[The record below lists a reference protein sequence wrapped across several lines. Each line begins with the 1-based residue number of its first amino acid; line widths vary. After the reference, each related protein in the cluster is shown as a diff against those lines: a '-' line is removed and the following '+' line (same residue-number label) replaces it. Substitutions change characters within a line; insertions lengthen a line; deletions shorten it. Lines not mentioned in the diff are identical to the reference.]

1 MKPLHVLVLTSAISQ
16 FAFLLAQF
24 TLLLYVLHLQV
35 SPTVAGLL
43 VSLGGLG
50 PAIIAVGIGKFI
62 DRRGGRSPMLL
73 ALIGQIAG
81 AILPLVWDGIPILFL
96 ASFINGT
103 AFIIFRVGAQ
113 QAIGRVGPVEARAA
127 NYGLLGLGYSA
138 ASIAAPLFGGFSI
151 EHVGHL
157 PTFIASALLVIVPL
171 GFIATGTL
179 KIPGPA
185 MAAGSAAS
193 HAGSAFA
200 LLAEPTLRR
209 VFITTVLINGAWDVF
224 MFLVPLY
231 GSQLHFSA
239 SQIGLLSGS
248 FAGGSL
254 FIRAITALLLRR
266 FSPWQILIMALA
278 MSGLSFASYPLLGT
292 IAALI
297 AVAFIAGMGMGVA
310 LPITISLAFD
320 AAPPERAGEVIG
332 LRLSL
337 SMASAATLPLLCGA
351 LGAAFGI
358 AIVYW
363 IEGTALLCGAWLNRM
378 QWRHRRAGSAT
389 A

>member
-16 FAFLLAQF
+16 FAFLVAQF

-73 ALIGQIAG
+73 ALIGQFAG
-81 AILPLVWDGIPILFL
+81 AVLPLASDFMPILFV
-96 ASFINGT
+96 ASFINGS
-103 AFIIFRVGAQ
+103 AFIIFRIGAQ
-113 QAIGRVGPVEARAA
+113 QAIGRTGPVASRAA
-127 NYGLLGLGYSA
+127 NYSLLGLGYSA
-138 ASIAAPLFGGFSI
+138 ASILAPLFAGFSI

-157 PTFIASALLVIVPL
+157 PTFIASALLILMPL
-171 GFIATGTL
+171 GLLAIGIL

-185 MAAGSAAS
+185 MAAAS
-193 HAGSAFA
+193 VASNAGGAFA
-200 LLAEPTLRR
+200 LLAEPALRR
-209 VFITTVLINGAWDVF
+209 IFITTVLINGAWDVF

-239 SQIGLLSGS
+239 SQIGLLSGC

-254 FIRAITALLLRR
+254 FIRAVTALLLRR

-278 MSGLSFASYPLLGT
+278 LSGLSFMTCPLPETL
-292 IAALI
+292 APLI
-297 AVAFIAGMGMGVA
+297 AVAFCAGMGIGVA
-310 LPITISLAFD
+310 LPITISLSFD

-337 SMASAATLPLLCGA
+337 TMAGAATLPLACGA

-363 IEGTALLCGAWLNRM
+363 IEGSALLCGAWFNRQ
-378 QWRHRRAGSAT
+378 QWRRRPAGSAG

>member
-1 MKPLHVLVLTSAISQ
+1 MNPLHLLVLTSAVSQ
-16 FAFLLAQF
+16 FAFLVAQF
-24 TLLLYVLHLQV
+24 TLLLYALHLQV
-35 SPTVAGLL
+35 TPTVAGLL

-62 DRRGGRSPMLL
+62 DRRGGRTPMLL
-73 ALIGQIAG
+73 ALIGQFAG
-81 AILPLVWDGIPILFL
+81 AVLPLAWGSLPVLFV

-113 QAIGRVGPVEARAA
+113 QAIGRVGPVENRAA
-127 NYGLLGLGYSA
+127 NYSLLGLGYSA

-157 PTFIASALLVIVPL
+157 PTLIASALLVLIPL
-171 GFIATGTL
+171 GCIATGIL

-185 MAAGSAAS
+185 MAAESAAN
-193 HAGSAFA
+193 HRGSAFA
-200 LLAEPTLRR
+200 LLAEPALRR
-209 VFITTVLINGAWDVF
+209 IFITTVLINGAWDVF

-239 SQIGLLSGS
+239 SQIGLLSGT

-254 FIRAITALLLRR
+254 FIRAVTSQLLRR
-266 FSPWQILIMALA
+266 LSPWQILIMALA
-278 MSGLSFASYPLLGT
+278 LSGTSFIAYPFLGT
-292 IAALI
+292 LATLI
-297 AVAFIAGMGMGVA
+297 TVAFCAGMGMGVA

-337 SMASAATLPLLCGA
+337 SMASAASLPLACGA

-363 IEGTALLCGAWLNRM
+363 IEGTALLGGAWLNRQ
-378 QWRHRRAGSAT
+378 QWLRQRTGAT